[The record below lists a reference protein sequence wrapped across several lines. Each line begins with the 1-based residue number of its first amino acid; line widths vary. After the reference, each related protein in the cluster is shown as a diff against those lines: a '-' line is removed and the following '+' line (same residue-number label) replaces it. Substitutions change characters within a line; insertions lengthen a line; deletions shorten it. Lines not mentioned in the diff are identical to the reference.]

1 MQIKIVSQNL
11 NLNKAQEDMIRQKVE
26 KLATFADRVSD
37 ESSEIKVE
45 ISYEKTKKPEDAYR
59 CVLTLFVPQDTLRAK
74 SRDESLRNVVDE
86 VIEKVKGQIE
96 HYKSKINRMD
106 KRK

>member
-11 NLNKAQEDMIRQKVE
+11 NLNEVQEEMVRSKVQ
-26 KLATFADRVSD
+26 KLATFAARISD
-37 ESSEIKVE
+37 ESSEIKID
-45 ISYEKTKKPEDAYR
+45 ISYEKSKKPEHAYR

-74 SRDESLRNVVDE
+74 ARNESLRSVIDE

-96 HYKSKINRMD
+96 HYKAKITR
-106 KRK
+106 R